1 MMTSVSGRDVVA
13 APCCQ
18 TLYTTPAYRS
28 INLSASEFWTDGQ
41 RVHGLYPNDGGLRSC
56 TCGAYFLL
64 KDAKK
69 VDFIPEAKPI
79 APEGWANIK
88 STWWTRFRGKQT
100 KEQVMAF
107 YDVRP
112 LEVIKAETK
121 ASPPPTHFVKDQ
133 ELGQVI
139 HDCFGEREVLIVARR
154 RYWRYLNDAYR
165 EIYRQHK
172 EVYPDTY
179 PAFKPSDLQVM
190 NMSALLDLLL
200 ISENKTD
207 ELEVIEI
214 FRELGK
220 FEEAAIRLNLVQKQT
235 DFLFQILLDLNS
247 KNINA
252 PARFSYN

>member
-1 MMTSVSGRDVVA
+1 MA

-64 KDAKK
+64 KDAEK

-79 APEGWANIK
+79 APGGWANIK

-107 YDVRP
+107 YDTRP
-112 LEVIKAETK
+112 LEVIKSETK
-121 ASPPPTHFVKDQ
+121 AIPPPTQFVKDQ
-133 ELGQVI
+133 ELDQVI
-139 HDCFGEREVLIVARR
+139 HDCFGERDVLIVARR
-154 RYWRYLNDAYR
+154 RYWRYLNDPFRDIYR
-165 EIYRQHK
+165 EHRNKDQTS
-172 EVYPDTY
+172 YPLFEPTEIQI
-179 PAFKPSDLQVM
+179 S
-190 NMSALLDLLL
+190 NMLALLDLLL
-200 ISENKTD
+200 QTSEKID
-207 ELEVIEI
+207 PFEVIEL

-220 FEEAAIRLNLVQKQT
+220 FHEAKSRLDKVENQNNVLLKVMSELIEEKTIG
-235 DFLFQILLDLNS
+235 
-247 KNINA
+247 
-252 PARFSYN
+252 PARFRY